1 MPMGDTHNT
10 GPLKGWKII
19 DLSRVLG
26 GPYCTQLLG
35 DLGAEV
41 IKIEP
46 PQGDETRDWGPP
58 FDDIGE
64 AAYFMG
70 VNRNKKSVA
79 LDIRA
84 PEGRGILLRLLED
97 ADALVENFKTGSLE
111 KWGLGYDDVLKEKFP
126 RLIHCRVTGFGGDG
140 PLGGFPGYDAVL
152 QAMCGWFTVNGPPE
166 GSGVRIGIP
175 LVDIGTGLF
184 AANAILAAAAEREK
198 SGKGQLVEA
207 SLFDTGIAFQHPHAP
222 NWFLSGK
229 PPVRVGNAHTNIAPY
244 DAFPSGTVDIYLS
257 VGNNGQF
264 RRLCEA
270 LGAPEIAD
278 DPRFASNAERVQ
290 HKPALREK
298 LVALLAD
305 KDGEAI
311 CMSLLKQGVPA
322 GPILDMAGILNH
334 PHTKHRQMV
343 VEKDGYR
350 GVGVP
355 IKFSRTPGTVRSRPP
370 TFGQNDR
377 EVLEAAGFSGAE
389 IDRFIQ
395 AGVVLEKRRKA
406 K

>member
-1 MPMGDTHNT
+1 MSETSAT
-10 GPLKGWKII
+10 GPLAGWKII

-35 DLGAEV
+35 DLGADV
-41 IKIEP
+41 IKVEP

-58 FDDIGE
+58 FDDAGE

-84 PEGRGILLRLLED
+84 PEGCEILLRLLAD
-97 ADALVENFKTGSLE
+97 ADAMVENFKTGSLE

-126 RLIHCRVTGFGGDG
+126 RLIHCRVTGFGSDG

-184 AANAILAAAAEREK
+184 AANAILAAGLEREK
-198 SGKGQLVEA
+198 SGLGQSVEA

-229 PPVRVGNAHTNIAPY
+229 APVRVGNAHTNIAPY
-244 DAFPSGTVDIYLS
+244 DAFPSKTVDIYLS

-264 RRLCEA
+264 SRLCTA
-270 LGAPEIAD
+270 LGAPEMIED
-278 DPRFASNAERVQ
+278 SRFANNSDRVQ
-290 HKPALREK
+290 HKPALREA
-298 LVALLAD
+298 LVGLLAD
-305 KDGEAI
+305 KDGEAL
-311 CMSLLKQGVPA
+311 CLTLLQQGVPA
-322 GPILDMAGILNH
+322 GPILDMEGILKH
-334 PHTKHRQMV
+334 PHTKHRKMV
-343 VEKDGYR
+343 IEKDGYR
-350 GVGVP
+350 GVGIP
-355 IKFSRTPGTVRSRPP
+355 IKFSRTPGSIRKRPP
-370 TFGQNDR
+370 TFGENDR
-377 EVLEAAGFSGAE
+377 EVLRDAGFDEAE
-389 IDRFIQ
+389 ITRFVE
-395 AGVVLEKRRKA
+395 AGVVLEQRRKA

>member
-1 MPMGDTHNT
+1 MSDTANT
-10 GPLKGWKII
+10 GPLKGWKIV

-35 DLGAEV
+35 DLGADV
-41 IKIEP
+41 IKVEP

-58 FDDIGE
+58 FDDRGE

-70 VNRNKKSVA
+70 VNRNKKSLA
-79 LDIRA
+79 LDVRTDDGKA
-84 PEGRGILLRLLED
+84 ILLKLLED

-111 KWGLGYDDVLKEKFP
+111 KWGLGYDDVLSKKFP
-126 RLIHCRVTGFGGDG
+126 RLIHCRVTGFGADG

-184 AANAILAAAAEREK
+184 AANAILAAGIERDK
-198 SGKGQLVEA
+198 SGKGQSVEA

-270 LGAPEIAD
+270 LGAPEVAD
-278 DPRFASNAERVQ
+278 DARFLNNADRVQ
-290 HKPALREK
+290 NKPALRET
-298 LVALLAD
+298 LVKLLAD
-305 KDGEAI
+305 KDGEAL
-311 CMSLLKQGVPA
+311 CLDLLKHGVPA
-322 GPILDMAGILNH
+322 GPILDMEGILTH
-334 PHTKHRQMV
+334 PHTEHRKMV

-350 GVGVP
+350 GFGIP
-355 IKFSRTPGTVRSRPP
+355 IKFSRTPGAVRKRPP
-370 TFGQNDR
+370 MFGENDR
-377 EVLEAAGFSGAE
+377 DVLKDAGFSEDE
-389 IDRFIQ
+389 IARFVE
-395 AGVVLEKRRKA
+395 AGVVLEQRRKA

>member
-1 MPMGDTHNT
+1 MSETPNT

-35 DLGAEV
+35 DLGADV

-58 FDDIGE
+58 FDDKGE

-84 PEGRGILLRLLED
+84 PEGREILLRLLAD

-111 KWGLGYDDVLKEKFP
+111 KWGLGYEDVLKVRFP

-152 QAMCGWFTVNGPPE
+152 QAMCGWFSVNGPPD
-166 GSGVRIGIP
+166 GTGVRVGIP

-184 AANAILAAAAEREK
+184 AANAILAAAVEREK
-198 SGKGQLVEA
+198 SGHGQLVEA

-229 PPVRVGNAHTNIAPY
+229 APQRVGNAHTNIAPY
-244 DAFPSGTVDIYLS
+244 DAFPSATVDIYLS

-270 LGAPEIAD
+270 LDAPGMVD
-278 DPRFASNAERVQ
+278 DPRYANNSDRVKN
-290 HKPALREK
+290 KPALRDA
-298 LVALLAD
+298 LVKLLAD
-305 KDGEAI
+305 KDGEAL
-311 CMSLLKQGVPA
+311 CMTLLQQGVPA

-370 TFGQNDR
+370 TFGENDR
-377 EVLEAAGFSGAE
+377 DVLQGAGFSDDE
-389 IDRFIQ
+389 IARFVE
-395 AGVVLEKRRKA
+395 AGVVLEQRRKA
-406 K
+406 T

>member
-1 MPMGDTHNT
+1 MSETVP
-10 GPLKGWKII
+10 GPLSGWKII
-19 DLSRVLG
+19 DMSRVLG

-35 DLGAEV
+35 DLGADV

-58 FDDIGE
+58 FDDAGE

-84 PEGRGILLRLLED
+84 PEGREVLLRLLAD

-140 PLGGFPGYDAVL
+140 PLGGYPGYDAVL

-184 AANAILAAAAEREK
+184 AANAILAAGLEREK
-198 SGKGQLVEA
+198 SGQGQSVEA
-207 SLFDTGIAFQHPHAP
+207 SLFDTGIAFQHPHVP

-244 DAFPSGTVDIYLS
+244 DAFPSKTVDIYLS

-264 RRLCEA
+264 GRLCTA
-270 LGAPEIAD
+270 LGAPELID

-290 HKPALREK
+290 NKPALREA
-298 LVALLAD
+298 LVGLLAD
-305 KDGEAI
+305 KDGEAL
-311 CMSLLKQGVPA
+311 CLDLLKQGVPA
-322 GPILDMAGILNH
+322 GPILGMEGILNH
-334 PHTKHRQMV
+334 PHTKHRKMV
-343 VEKDGYR
+343 IEKDGYR
-350 GVGVP
+350 GVGIP
-355 IKFSRTPGTVRSRPP
+355 IKFSRTPGTIRKRPP
-370 TFGQNDR
+370 MFGEDDR
-377 EVLEAAGFSGAE
+377 DVLRAAGFDDGE
-389 IDRFIQ
+389 IDRFVA
-395 AGVVLEKRRKA
+395 AGVVLEQRRKA

>member
-1 MPMGDTHNT
+1 M
-10 GPLKGWKII
+10 
-19 DLSRVLG
+19 SRVLG

-35 DLGAEV
+35 DLGADV

-58 FDDIGE
+58 FDDAGE

-79 LDIRA
+79 LDIRE
-84 PEGRGILLRLLED
+84 PEGREILLRLLGD
-97 ADALVENFKTGSLE
+97 ADAMVENFKIGSLE

-126 RLIHCRVTGFGGDG
+126 RLIHCRVTGFGSDG

-184 AANAILAAAAEREK
+184 ASNAILAAGLEREK
-198 SGKGQLVEA
+198 SGLGQSVEA

-229 PPVRVGNAHTNIAPY
+229 APVRVGNAHTNIAPY
-244 DAFPSGTVDIYLS
+244 DAFPSKTVDIYLS

-264 RRLCEA
+264 SRLCTA
-270 LGAPEIAD
+270 LGAPEMIE
-278 DPRFASNAERVQ
+278 DPRFADNSDRVQ
-290 HKPALREK
+290 HKPALREA
-298 LVALLAD
+298 LVRLLAD
-305 KDGEAI
+305 KDGEAL
-311 CMSLLKQGVPA
+311 CLTLLQQGVPA
-322 GPILDMAGILNH
+322 GPILDMEGILKH
-334 PHTKHRQMV
+334 PHTKHRKMV
-343 VEKDGYR
+343 IEKDGYR
-350 GVGVP
+350 GVGIP
-355 IKFSRTPGTVRSRPP
+355 IKFSRTPGSIRKRPP
-370 TFGQNDR
+370 TFGENDR
-377 EVLEAAGFSGAE
+377 EVLRHAGFDEAE
-389 IDRFIQ
+389 ITRFVE
-395 AGVVLEKRRKA
+395 AGVVLEQRRKA

>member
-1 MPMGDTHNT
+1 MSEPTTN
-10 GPLKGWKII
+10 GPLAGWKII
-19 DLSRVLG
+19 DMSRVLG

-35 DLGAEV
+35 DLGADV

-58 FDDIGE
+58 FDDAGE

-84 PEGRGILLRLLED
+84 PEGRAILLRLLED

-111 KWGLGYDDVLKEKFP
+111 KWDLGYDAVLKEKFP

-184 AANAILAAAAEREK
+184 AANAILAAGLEREK
-198 SGKGQLVEA
+198 SGQGQSVEA

-244 DAFPSGTVDIYLS
+244 DAFPSKTVDIYLS

-264 RRLCEA
+264 SRLCTA
-270 LGAPEIAD
+270 LGAPDLID
-278 DPRFASNAERVQ
+278 DPRFANNAERVQ
-290 HKPALREK
+290 NKPALREA
-298 LVALLAD
+298 LVE
-305 KDGEAI
+305 G
-311 CMSLLKQGVPA
+311 LLK
-322 GPILDMAGILNH
+322 H
-334 PHTKHRQMV
+334 PHTKHREMV
-343 VEKDGYR
+343 IEKDGYR
-350 GVGVP
+350 GVGIP
-355 IKFSRTPGTVRSRPP
+355 IKFSRTPGTIRKRPP
-370 TFGQNDR
+370 MFGENDR
-377 EVLEAAGFSGAE
+377 DVLRDAGFDETE
-389 IDRFIQ
+389 IDRFVE
-395 AGVVLEKRRKA
+395 AGVLLEQRRKA